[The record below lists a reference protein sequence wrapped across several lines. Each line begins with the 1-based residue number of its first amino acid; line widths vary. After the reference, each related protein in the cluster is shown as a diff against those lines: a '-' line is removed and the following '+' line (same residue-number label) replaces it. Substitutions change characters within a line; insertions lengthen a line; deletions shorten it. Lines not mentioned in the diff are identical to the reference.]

1 MSGAGTCN
9 LELAEHLLDLQHDL
23 GKYLR
28 LPLDLLPAT
37 ATPDQVREAV
47 RTALHATRR
56 GAGRAVGARALWQAF
71 LDAASDDWRDLSG
84 AEALQQA
91 VERALAWEAAVEAGE
106 MLDRARVHAD
116 FAAVGAAIRG
126 VGG

>member
-1 MSGAGTCN
+1 MSGPGACD

-37 ATPDQVREAV
+37 ATPDQVRQAV
-47 RTALHATRR
+47 WTALHATRR

-91 VERALAWEAAVEAGE
+91 VERALA
-106 MLDRARVHAD
+106 
-116 FAAVGAAIRG
+116 
-126 VGG
+126 